1 MARFQIL
8 NVDVFSEKITNLAF
22 PGAMLEGSVQPFD
35 VFFYS
40 DRHIH
45 PNWRNSNIY
54 KDKHV
59 LLAAELQK
67 SPKSFERKMRKIGEI
82 IGKIRIAKVPLLQSN
97 IRLIFHNAF

>member
-35 VFFYS
+35 VFFIQT
-40 DRHIH
+40 DIH